1 MILVID
7 DSDAERRL
15 VCKALEGDG
24 YAVRDAVDGFKGV
37 ELARDLRPEL
47 VICDLKMP
55 GKDGFETMR
64 EIRESIPHVRLIAIS
79 GFLFGFADYAVRM
92 QDLGVSAV
100 IEKPFGN
107 AYLLKTVREVLA
119 AAA

>member
-7 DSDAERRL
+7 DSDAERKL
-15 VCKALEGDG
+15 VCKALQGEG
-24 YAVRDAVDGFKGV
+24 YSVRDAADGFQGV
-37 ELARDLRPEL
+37 ELARELRPEL
-47 VICDLKMP
+47 VVCDLKMP

-64 EIRESIPHVRLIAIS
+64 EIRELVPHVRLVAIS

-92 QDLGVSAV
+92 QDIGVSAV

-107 AYLLKTVREVLA
+107 AFLLKTVREALTA
-119 AAA
+119 EA